1 MPVFNE
7 RTFKKTI
14 PISLLV
20 FFIVLMNLVMIF
32 HYLLPNNDP
41 HLEPPVQHNRSKL
54 PPYEPPYYGL
64 KLVRPK
70 EKKFTSP
77 VIEDFLDSLASTMK
91 DKDLYTLLQN
101 CLPNTLDTTVEWVG
115 SDKKNPRAFLITG
128 DIPAMWIRD
137 STNQITPY
145 LRFVNQD
152 QQLKDLVFG
161 VIQVQASYLHYDPY
175 ANAFLRPWYA
185 PKKEGQKRG
194 STSDRVVPPY
204 DPDVVWESKYELDSI
219 GHFFQLTNDYIEATG
234 DVERVV
240 TSQDWLKAIPRIF
253 QVLRDQMENTWPST
267 QVKLFQPNASLQD
280 PEPVSLKDGYRFRRY
295 TDRPTET
302 LGEYGIGGI
311 TRKCGL
317 IRSAFRPSD
326 DSTTFPYLVSFA
338 ISVIAHSV
346 SDMLYRRFHPMLNY
360 QCSSLSSV
368 SILNCTS
375 NLLGLKE
382 KAKSFMCSTILVSR
396 QKNWE

>member
-1 MPVFNE
+1 M
-7 RTFKKTI
+7 
-14 PISLLV
+14 
-20 FFIVLMNLVMIF
+20 
-32 HYLLPNNDP
+32 
-41 HLEPPVQHNRSKL
+41 
-54 PPYEPPYYGL
+54 
-64 KLVRPK
+64 
-70 EKKFTSP
+70 
-77 VIEDFLDSLASTMK
+77 
-91 DKDLYTLLQN
+91 
-101 CLPNTLDTTVEWVG
+101 
-115 SDKKNPRAFLITG
+115 
-128 DIPAMWIRD
+128 
-137 STNQITPY
+137 
-145 LRFVNQD
+145 
-152 QQLKDLVFG
+152 
-161 VIQVQASYLHYDPY
+161 
-175 ANAFLRPWYA
+175 
-185 PKKEGQKRG
+185 
-194 STSDRVVPPY
+194 
-204 DPDVVWESKYELDSI
+204 
-219 GHFFQLTNDYIEATG
+219 
-234 DVERVV
+234 